1 MIFVPFYTIVFPL
14 LGYHLEPVQAVE
26 VGLLTEIF
34 GFISSTSAFWRAGL
48 IDFQIAGFAVLFA
61 APMAVLGGYSSH
73 FIPAQ
78 WMLVAIGMGLMG
90 FSWMLF
96 REGDEALSN
105 VGSTHDKTG
114 ELSRS
119 AGLKRH
125 TDKRGRVYHYRVLN
139 DFWRGSAAS
148 IGGVFQGLVGF
159 SAGELSTVEQVLRG
173 MPVRMAAGNSHLI
186 IAGASIT
193 AAVTHL
199 GVSAA
204 MGTRVPWNILAAT
217 IPAVLIGGQ
226 LAALVAG
233 RIPQHSLRL
242 VLSVFLL
249 FVGGI
254 SLYRA
259 SSATRLPIL
268 NWTLL
273 AIFVFFLGAL
283 AWFMVRERGRRPEV
297 KKSCCSSGSCTGI

>member
-78 WMLVAIGMGLMG
+78 WMLVAIGTGLMG

-96 REGDEALSN
+96 SEGDKALSWN
-105 VGSTHDKTG
+105 PETHPLPPQGIKQHRD
-114 ELSRS
+114 R
-119 AGLKRH
+119 
-125 TDKRGRVYHYRVLN
+125 RGRLYRYRVLN
-139 DFWRGSAAS
+139 DVWRGTAAS
-148 IGGVFQGLVGF
+148 VGGIFQGLVGF

-173 MPVRMAAGNSHLI
+173 MPPRMAAGNAHLI

-193 AAVTHL
+193 AALTHL

-204 MGTRVPWNILAAT
+204 LGTTIPWNLLAAT
-217 IPAVLIGGQ
+217 IPAVMIGGQ
-226 LAALVAG
+226 LAALVAA

-242 VLSVFLL
+242 VLSGFLL

-259 SSATRLPIL
+259 SAALRMPIL
-268 NWTLL
+268 NVAFL
-273 AIFVFFLGAL
+273 AIFLLFLVAL
-283 AWFMVRERGRRPEV
+283 TWLLLRRRGRTPRV
-297 KKSCCSSGSCTGI
+297 KESCCSSGSCRGS

>member
-34 GFISSTSAFWRAGL
+34 GFVSSTSAFWRAGL
-48 IDFQIAGFAVLFA
+48 IDFQIAGFAVMFA

-78 WMLVAIGMGLMG
+78 WMLVAIGIGLMG

-96 REGDEALSN
+96 REGDNALSWN
-105 VGSTHDKTG
+105 PETHPLLPRGIKQ
-114 ELSRS
+114 
-119 AGLKRH
+119 H
-125 TDKRGRVYHYRVLN
+125 TDRRGRLYRYRVQN
-139 DFWRGSAAS
+139 DVWRGTAAS
-148 IGGVFQGLVGF
+148 VGGIFQGLVGF

-173 MPVRMAAGNSHLI
+173 MPPRMAAGNAHLI

-193 AAVTHL
+193 AALTHL

-204 MGTRVPWNILAAT
+204 LGTTIPWNLLAAT
-217 IPAVLIGGQ
+217 IPAVMIGGQ
-226 LAALVAG
+226 IAALVAG

-242 VLSVFLL
+242 VLSGFLL

-259 SSATRLPIL
+259 STALHMPVL
-268 NWTLL
+268 NVVFLIIFLL
-273 AIFVFFLGAL
+273 FLVAL
-283 AWFMVRERGRRPEV
+283 TWFLLRRRGRTQRAEKV
-297 KKSCCSSGSCTGI
+297 SCCSTGSCK

>member
-61 APMAVLGGYSSH
+61 APMAIVGGYASH
-73 FIPAQ
+73 IIPGQ
-78 WMLVAIGMGLMG
+78 WMLVAIGIGLMG
-90 FSWMLF
+90 FSWLLF
-96 REGDEALSN
+96 RESDDGLSWN
-105 VGSTHDKTG
+105 PATHPLPPKG
-114 ELSRS
+114 IKEH
-119 AGLKRH
+119 K
-125 TDKRGRVYHYRVLN
+125 DKRGRLYHYRVLN
-139 DFWRGSAAS
+139 DGWRGTAAS
-148 IGGVFQGLVGF
+148 VGGIFQGLVGF

-173 MPVRMAAGNSHLI
+173 MPPRMAAGNAHLI

-193 AAVTHL
+193 AALTHL

-204 MGTRVPWNILAAT
+204 LGTAIPWNILAAT
-217 IPAVLIGGQ
+217 IPAVMIGGQ

-233 RIPQHSLRL
+233 RMPQHTLRL
-242 VLSVFLL
+242 VLSGFLL
-249 FVGGI
+249 FVGGV

-259 SSATRLPIL
+259 STALHMPVL
-268 NWTLL
+268 NVVFL
-273 AIFVFFLGAL
+273 AIFLLFLVAL
-283 AWFMVRERGRRPEV
+283 AWFLLRSRGRAPQAGKV
-297 KKSCCSSGSCTGI
+297 SCCASGSCDQR